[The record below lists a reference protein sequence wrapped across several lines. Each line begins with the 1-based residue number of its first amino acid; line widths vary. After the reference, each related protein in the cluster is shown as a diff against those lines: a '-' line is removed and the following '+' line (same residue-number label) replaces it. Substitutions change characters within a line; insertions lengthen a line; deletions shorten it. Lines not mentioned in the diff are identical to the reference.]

1 MLQTRLNNEKE
12 VIADLKRVFEQA
24 SKDCADKIAAL
35 SARTDMENL
44 QSIIYQKQYQQALKK
59 QIDAILDIL
68 QTEEFTT
75 ISAFLSKS
83 YEDGFISA
91 LYSLQEQGI
100 PFAFPIDQSA
110 VVKAIQTD
118 SKISTTLYTRL
129 GEDIKTLKTS
139 IRSEISRG
147 ISTGLSYNEIARRL
161 ANGMNTPFQKAYNNA
176 IRITRTEGNRV
187 ANQSAMD
194 ACYRAKEMGA
204 DVAKRWC
211 AYLDSRTRESHA
223 MIDGEIR
230 ELDEK
235 FSNGLM
241 FPLDPNGKASEV
253 INCRCALEQKA
264 KAFLDYEETQWLG
277 NVSKMTDEQKE
288 RLSKKLKVPV
298 DELEK
303 YSDSTIPIRA
313 KNYDDFKR
321 QYKNIWNYEG
331 SDLQKEVDARL
342 ARQKA
347 EKEAAKA
354 LTKTGKSDRIKVPDT
369 EIGRSVGAKS
379 LNYDVIDPSTG
390 EFFKFVEGSRIR
402 NSEVFA
408 GNGVKKALKEEVAE
422 GLTKEFGGSPDK
434 WQHVKGIGTLDYY
447 GEELEAEVHWFQE
460 ETVGKVKF
468 KVKEWLE

>member
-1 MLQTRLNNEKE
+1 MKKYLKEMLQTRLDNEEE
-12 VIADLKRVFEQA
+12 VIADLKRVYEQA

-35 SARTDMENL
+35 SAREELQNT

-68 QTEEFTT
+68 QTEEFAT
-75 ISAFLSKS
+75 IAEYLSKS

-91 LYSLQEQGI
+91 IYSLQEQGI
-100 PFAFPIDQSA
+100 PLVFPIDQSA

-118 SKISTTLYTRL
+118 SKISTNLYTRL

-139 IRSEISRG
+139 IRSEVSRG
-147 ISTGLSYNEIARRL
+147 IAAGLSYNEVAAKIAK
-161 ANGMNTPFQKAYNNA
+161 GMNTPFRKAYNNA
-176 IRITRTEGNRV
+176 IRISRTEGNRV

-194 ACYRAKEMGA
+194 ACYKAREKGA
-204 DVAKRWC
+204 NVAKRWC

-303 YSDSTIPIRA
+303 YSDSTVPIRA
-313 KNYDDFKR
+313 KNYEDFKR

-342 ARQKA
+342 ARRKA

-354 LTKTGKSDRIKVPDT
+354 LTKSLNRVKISTQFFAESDIKNQESGSLKRAMRKYQNKIAQHQDKINNPQKYIADWDKKDIREQNGLKKHWQKEINNFQTSIDDRIA
-369 EIGRSVGAKS
+369 E
-379 LNYDVIDPSTG
+379 
-390 EFFKFVEGSRIR
+390 
-402 NSEVFA
+402 
-408 GNGVKKALKEEVAE
+408 LKER
-422 GLTKEFGGSPDK
+422 G
-434 WQHVKGIGTLDYY
+434 DYD
-447 GEELEAEVHWFQE
+447 E
-460 ETVGKVKF
+460 
-468 KVKEWLE
+468 